1 MAKIRSLDVYMGKRK
16 EMKYEER
23 IRIIEKFGIEGDR
36 FSSYNDLRQIMIVDG
51 NLYDL
56 HQLKKGVLRENILI
70 DDLDINSLE
79 EGNIIII
86 NGSIRLRVTLVK
98 DACASASYNDP
109 EVIKK
114 LQGNM
119 YAFVTPLED
128 GFISINDKV
137 EILWDHYIF
146 LQL

>member
-1 MAKIRSLDVYMGKRK
+1 MAKIRSLAVNMGKQK
-16 EMKYEER
+16 EMNYEEK

-36 FSSYNDLRQIMIVDG
+36 FLSYNELRQIMIVDG

-56 HQLKKGVLRENILI
+56 HKLKKGVLRENILI

-79 EGNIIII
+79 EGNILSI

-137 EILWDHYIF
+137 EIL
-146 LQL
+146 

>member
-1 MAKIRSLDVYMGKRK
+1 MAKIRSLAVNMGKQK
-16 EMKYEER
+16 EMKYEEK

-79 EGNIIII
+79 EGNIILI
-86 NGSIRLRVTLVK
+86 NGSIRLRVTLLK

-137 EILWDHYIF
+137 EIL
-146 LQL
+146 

>member
-1 MAKIRSLDVYMGKRK
+1 MV
-16 EMKYEER
+16 
-23 IRIIEKFGIEGDR
+23 
-36 FSSYNDLRQIMIVDG
+36 
-51 NLYDL
+51 
-56 HQLKKGVLRENILI
+56 
-70 DDLDINSLE
+70 NSLE
-79 EGNIIII
+79 EGKIIII

-137 EILWDHYIF
+137 EIL
-146 LQL
+146 

>member
-1 MAKIRSLDVYMGKRK
+1 MAKIRSLAVNMGKQK
-16 EMKYEER
+16 EMKYEEK

-79 EGNIIII
+79 EGNIILI

-137 EILWDHYIF
+137 EIL
-146 LQL
+146 

>member
-1 MAKIRSLDVYMGKRK
+1 MAKIRSLAVNMGKQK

-79 EGNIIII
+79 QGNILSI

-137 EILWDHYIF
+137 EIL
-146 LQL
+146 

>member
-1 MAKIRSLDVYMGKRK
+1 MAKIRSLAVNMGKQK
-16 EMKYEER
+16 EMKYEEKK
-23 IRIIEKFGIEGDR
+23 RIIEKFGIEGDR

-56 HQLKKGVLRENILI
+56 HKLKKGVLRENILI

-79 EGNIIII
+79 QGNILSI

-137 EILWDHYIF
+137 EIL
-146 LQL
+146 

>member
-1 MAKIRSLDVYMGKRK
+1 MAKIRSLAVNMGKRK

-86 NGSIRLRVTLVK
+86 NVSIRLRVTLVK

-137 EILWDHYIF
+137 EIL
-146 LQL
+146 

>member
-1 MAKIRSLDVYMGKRK
+1 LAKIRSLAVNMGKQK

-137 EILWDHYIF
+137 EIL
-146 LQL
+146 

>member
-1 MAKIRSLDVYMGKRK
+1 MAKIRSLAVNMGKQK
-16 EMKYEER
+16 EMKYEEK

-79 EGNIIII
+79 EGNIILI

-114 LQGNM
+114 LEGNM

-137 EILWDHYIF
+137 EIL
-146 LQL
+146 

>member
-1 MAKIRSLDVYMGKRK
+1 MAKIRSLAVNMGKQK

-79 EGNIIII
+79 EGNILSI

-137 EILWDHYIF
+137 EIL
-146 LQL
+146 

>member
-1 MAKIRSLDVYMGKRK
+1 MAKIRSLAVNMGKQK

-98 DACASASYNDP
+98 DACASTSYNDP

-137 EILWDHYIF
+137 EIL
-146 LQL
+146 

>member
-1 MAKIRSLDVYMGKRK
+1 MAKIRSLAVNMGKQK
-16 EMKYEER
+16 EMKYEEK

-56 HQLKKGVLRENILI
+56 HKLKKGVLRENILI

-79 EGNIIII
+79 QGNILSI

-137 EILWDHYIF
+137 EILWDRYIF